1 MREKFNKENINLFL
15 FSSGKLISLFGTA
28 IYTFAV
34 GLYLLKTTG
43 SGLTFATNLVLY
55 TLPMVLINPLA
66 GVLADRMNKKIV
78 VVGSDLLNGL
88 FLLSVY
94 WLASRFGL
102 SVILVYISTFFMT
115 VLAAFF
121 NMGIESAKP
130 NLVGDEKLVKI
141 NSMARVI
148 ESASHII
155 GPMFGGLIY
164 AFIDIKLFILINGIS
179 FLLAAL
185 MEFFINYQ
193 YNFKEE
199 EKRKEEKI
207 NLDKK
212 IKNKLWLEMKEG
224 YDYIFSRKHLKA
236 LVYIFI
242 ALNFFFNFSVIVPL
256 PYLLNTLWKVDST
269 IYGIIQGAFPIGMI
283 IGALV
288 VNKIIGKISY
298 SKLLKRISY
307 STGFGVI
314 AFGLPLIIFA
324 DKPGQNFILF
334 YYTILMLMS
343 GIVVSWVDIPAN
355 VLLQRMVPGRILG
368 RVISVKLSI
377 VKIIVPISLIISGYL
392 VNIIS
397 PLYLF
402 LVGSLIFLAFNFWF
416 FPSGIGK
423 KFIRI
428 SNENIGVVKKAN

>member
-1 MREKFNKENINLFL
+1 MREKFNRENANLFL

-28 IYTFAV
+28 IYTFAL
-34 GLYLLKTTG
+34 GLYLLKATG

-66 GVLADRMNKKIV
+66 GVLADRINKKIV
-78 VVGSDLLNGL
+78 VVGSDLLNGI

-94 WLASRFGL
+94 WLASKFGL

-130 NLVGDEKLVKI
+130 NLVRDEKLIKI

-193 YNFKEE
+193 FNLKEE
-199 EKRKEEKI
+199 DKSNKEKVDL
-207 NLDKK
+207 NKK

-224 YDYIFSRKHLKA
+224 YNYIFSRKHLKA

-256 PYLLNTLWKVDST
+256 PYLLNTFWEVDST
-269 IYGIIQGAFPIGMI
+269 IYGIVQGAFPVGMI
-283 IGALV
+283 MGALL
-288 VNKIIGKISY
+288 VNKIIKKISY

-314 AFGLPLIIFA
+314 AFGFPLIIFA
-324 DKPGQNFILF
+324 DNPGQNFILI

-377 VKIIVPISLIISGYL
+377 VKLIVPISLIISGYL

-402 LVGSLIFLAFNFWF
+402 IGGSLIFLIFNFWF

-423 KFIRI
+423 KFISV